1 MKNIMKA
8 VVKEKKGV
16 DYLSFKEVPVPEIND
31 DEVLIKI
38 KAAGICGTDIHIF
51 NDEYPYWPPVILGHE
66 FSGIIEKIGKNIKN
80 FKIGD
85 IVTSEPHQRVCG
97 FCKYCR
103 IGLIHLCS
111 EKRSPGW
118 GIDGAMTSYIKLPER
133 LLHKIP
139 GNVSFIEGAVIEPA
153 STVTHAVI
161 ERGRISPE
169 DFVVIIGPGPI
180 GLIAAQV
187 ARSAGARKVLICGVN
202 VDEEYRLKVAE
213 ELGFETINVEK
224 ANLTEIILLKTN
236 NMGADMVVECSGS
249 ENGVNTAIEIL
260 TKNGKLCAMG
270 MSGKDYMS
278 IKWNSA
284 VFKELDI
291 YTSLSSTYKSWKYVI
306 SMLEG
311 GKLNLSK
318 IISHRMPLSKYRE
331 AFDLIINKKG
341 LKIILIPDEE
351 YIEKYI

>member
-1 MKNIMKA
+1 MKA

-16 DYLSFKEVPVPEIND
+16 DNLLLKEVPEPTINA
-31 DEVLIKI
+31 DEVLIKV

-66 FSGIIEKIGKNIKN
+66 FSGIIEKTGQNIKY

-85 IVTSEPHQRVCG
+85 RVTSEPHQKVCG

-118 GIDGAMTSYIKLPER
+118 GIDGAMTSYIKLPEM
-133 LLHKIP
+133 LIHKIP
-139 GNVSFIEGAVIEPA
+139 DNVSFVEGAVIEPA
-153 STVTHAVI
+153 STVTHAII
-161 ERGRISPE
+161 ERGKINPE
-169 DFVVIIGPGPI
+169 DFVVVIGPGPI

-187 ARSAGARKVLICGVN
+187 ARSAGAKKVLVCGIDI
-202 VDEEYRLKVAE
+202 DEKYRLKVAGQ
-213 ELGFETINVEK
+213 LGFETINIDK
-224 ANLTEIILLKTN
+224 KNLKEIIMIKTN
-236 NMGADMVVECSGS
+236 KLGADMVIECSGS
-249 ENGVNTAIEIL
+249 ESGINSAIEIL
-260 TKNGKLCAMG
+260 SKKGKLCAMG
-270 MSGKDYMS
+270 MSGKEYMN

-291 YTSLSSTYKSWKYVI
+291 YTSLSSTYTSWNYVI
-306 SMLEG
+306 SMLEDN
-311 GKLNLSK
+311 KLNLSSVV
-318 IISHRMPLSKYRE
+318 SHKFPLSKYRE

-351 YIEKYI
+351 YNEKYL